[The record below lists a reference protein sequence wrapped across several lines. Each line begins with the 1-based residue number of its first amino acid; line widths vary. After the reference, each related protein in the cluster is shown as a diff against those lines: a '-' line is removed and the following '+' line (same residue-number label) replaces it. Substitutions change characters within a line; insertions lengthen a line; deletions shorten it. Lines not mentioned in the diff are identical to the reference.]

1 METGAAPHK
10 LCGWNPAQNEGP
22 TVVRHAGRE
31 RSKETERESPVTGRA
46 TAMVDSIASHV
57 IRCQGLMFFAS
68 GFDRVAEGGSYEIHY
83 EARNKMGKSYSNAD
97 CKKFDVFQWC
107 LPWCL
112 SCLLCCS
119 GFLQHL
125 RARQKSCGLLLVS
138 SFASCGCMSLA
149 TPCVLL
155 SAVSCI
161 VFGDV
166 PSMHTK
172 IDVFMFTSQ
181 RMTKCKD
188 VTAAV
193 SLVF

>member
-1 METGAAPHK
+1 MHFLRQSPEPDQK
-10 LCGWNPAQNEGP
+10 LTESWKQVLLLTNFAVGTRLRMGVQVE
-22 TVVRHAGRE
+22 
-31 RSKETERESPVTGRA
+31 KEAKRQRERESPVTGRA
-46 TAMVDSIASHV
+46 TAMVDSIAWHV

-83 EARNKMGKSYSNAD
+83 EARNKTGESYSNAD

-138 SFASCGCMSLA
+138 SFASCGCMTLA

-161 VFGDV
+161 VWRC
-166 PSMHTK
+166 SEYAYK
-172 IDVFMFTSQ
+172 N
-181 RMTKCKD
+181 
-188 VTAAV
+188 
-193 SLVF
+193 